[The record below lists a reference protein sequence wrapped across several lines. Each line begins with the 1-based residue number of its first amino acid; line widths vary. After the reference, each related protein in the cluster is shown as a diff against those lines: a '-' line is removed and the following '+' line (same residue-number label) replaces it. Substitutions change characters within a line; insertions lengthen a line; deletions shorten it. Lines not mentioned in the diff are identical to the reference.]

1 MITSVRVGMIQIDY
15 ESGVTGRAMREAEID
30 MLIEKAIAAFNQVV
44 PEFEMG
50 GLEPDELS

>member
-30 MLIEKAIAAFNQVV
+30 MLIEKAIAAFNQVA
-44 PEFEMG
+44 PEFEMV
-50 GLEPDELS
+50 GLEADELN